1 MKNNNLNNT
10 LTFET
15 AIEELELLIDKIDN
29 NDISLKDM
37 MNIFERGTELVD
49 YCNKELTVVEK
60 KILQLN
66 KK

>member
-37 MNIFERGTELVD
+37 MNIFERGTELVN